1 MYDAQLRNRVVR
13 RSARRW
19 PGVLAATACILCV
32 TWTAGVAAGEPGPA
46 PVVVA
51 FMEAFNRHDVDTMI
65 DLSHP
70 DVRWMSVDG
79 DAVVTETSG
88 TVALRSAMDAYF
100 RDVPSARSKLESIE
114 ASGRFVHTVERA
126 SWEAGGARMS
136 QCSVSVYEVGSGL
149 IENVWY
155 FPTHACD
162 AQDDGHGTAS
172 SAERP

>member
-1 MYDAQLRNRVVR
+1 MSDAHRLDRVVHKAVR
-13 RSARRW
+13 RR
-19 PGVLAATACILCV
+19 PGILATTAFILCGM
-32 TWTAGVAAGEPGPA
+32 WTAGVAAQAHGPA
-46 PVVVA
+46 SVVVA
-51 FMEAFNRHDVDTMI
+51 FVEAFNRHDVDAMI

-79 DAVVTETSG
+79 DAVVTETSS
-88 TVALRSAMDAYF
+88 VIALRSAMDAYF
-100 RDVPSARSKLESIE
+100 RDVPSARSELESID

-126 SWEAGGARMS
+126 SWEAGNTRMS

-162 AQDDGHGTAS
+162 ALDDGHGTAP
-172 SAERP
+172 SAQNP